1 MRGLRR
7 SAQTVIEYMFML
19 AAVLMLVAI
28 TTNLILQSIKST
40 NRSVGDYVKR
50 VRENVLENL

>member
-1 MRGLRR
+1 MRRN
-7 SAQTVIEYMFML
+7 AQTVIEYLFML

-28 TTNLILQSIKST
+28 TMNIIFQSIHAT
-40 NRSVGDYVKR
+40 NRSIGDYVKR

>member
-1 MRGLRR
+1 MRR

-28 TTNLILQSIKST
+28 TTNLILQSMKST